1 MRVYR
6 KIPLIITITN
16 AILEP
21 LTTRIWVIPALVNC
35 FFVSLE
41 RSSILPIVIQ
51 RIIPDIFSG
60 NHRKI
65 LHFAQFCIDCNR
77 FSSVFVILLNVGTM
91 LFP

>member
-1 MRVYR
+1 V
-6 KIPLIITITN
+6 IITITK
-16 AILEP
+16 AILDP

-65 LHFAQFCIDCNR
+65 VHFAQFCSDCKGVSWA
-77 FSSVFVILLNVGTM
+77 FFILLNVATI